1 MSLKVV
7 VTDEA
12 FGAVEYERAV
22 ADKFGAEFAHHQC
35 ADVASTQAAVRDA
48 RIAFVNFAPIT
59 REVLQE
65 MPPGAVIIRYGIGF
79 DNVDIEAARQLG
91 IRVANVPDYG
101 VDTVADH
108 AATAMVALL
117 RKLPVFDREI
127 RDNGWTPIQVGRP
140 IKGFMDTTIGLL
152 GAGRIGV
159 AVARR
164 LQAFGMTILAADPY
178 ADTATLAAAGVEL
191 LALEDML
198 GRVDGLSL
206 HMPLTDETRHVV
218 NAAFIDHLRPGC
230 MVVNTARGG
239 LIDEEAMAAGL
250 ERGAIG
256 GAALD
261 VFDPEPLAKD
271 SPLRRLPNVILT
283 PHAAF
288 YSERSLDNLQR
299 LAAEEAERALADEPL
314 RCPVV

>member
-12 FGAVEYERAV
+12 FGAVEHERAI
-22 ADKFGAEFAHHQC
+22 AGKFGAEFEHHQC
-35 ADVASTQAAVRDA
+35 TDAAGTRAVVGDA
-48 RIAFVNFAPIT
+48 CVAFVNFAPIT
-59 REVLQE
+59 REVLQA
-65 MPPGAVIIRYGIGF
+65 MSPGALIVRYGIGV
-79 DNVDIEAARQLG
+79 DNVDLEAAKALQ

-108 AATAMVALL
+108 AATAMLALL
-117 RKLPVFDREI
+117 RKLVVFDREI
-127 RDNGWTPIQVGRP
+127 RERGWTSIQVGRP
-140 IKGFMDTTIGLL
+140 IAGLSDTTVGLL
-152 GAGRIGV
+152 GAGRIGL

-178 ADTATLAAAGVEL
+178 ADAATLADAGIEL
-191 LALEDML
+191 VTVDDML

-206 HMPLTDETRHVV
+206 HMPLTEETRHTV
-218 NAAFIDHLRPGC
+218 NDAFIDRLRPGC
-230 MVVNTARGG
+230 MIVNTARGG
-239 LIDEEAMAAGL
+239 LIDETALAAGL
-250 ERGAIG
+250 ERGAVG

-261 VFDPEPLAKD
+261 VFDPEPLAGD
-271 SPLRRLPNVILT
+271 SPLRHLPNVILT

-299 LAAEEAERALADEPL
+299 LAAEEAGRALAGEPL